1 MSIMCQGSVLY
12 EPMDQAWLINFR
24 EYFAS
29 ELAAL
34 AEMQRNGLVQLSDE
48 GFKVTGLGWFFVRGV
63 AMLFDRYLQAD
74 RNRARFS
81 RII

>member
-1 MSIMCQGSVLY
+1 MFFPNLLKLLLHVADLH
-12 EPMDQAWLINFR
+12 
-24 EYFAS
+24 
-29 ELAAL
+29 
-34 AEMQRNGLVQLSDE
+34 LSLGKSFE

>member
-1 MSIMCQGSVLY
+1 MSHGAGLADQFPRVLRCGAGCAGG
-12 EPMDQAWLINFR
+12 D
-24 EYFAS
+24 
-29 ELAAL
+29 AA
-34 AEMQRNGLVQLSDE
+34 QRLVELSDE